1 AMTTARTAP
10 RTRLSPY
17 ASRMGVAADAM
28 RRRSLGIG
36 CHYLSVSLR
45 RLRGRVRVGVSDIIT
60 ARMANTQSAKKR
72 VRASLRKRDRNRSTR
87 SAVKTLVSRA
97 RRPAL
102 PDATSLT
109 SEEVRRAISALDKAA
124 EKGVLHANNA
134 SRRKARLM
142 SALAKLTPSGGKPA
156 PPKGSGKTAT
166 ASPAKKPA
174 ARPTKAKA

>member
-1 AMTTARTAP
+1 M
-10 RTRLSPY
+10 S
-17 ASRMGVAADAM
+17 VAADAM
-28 RRRSLGIG
+28 RRRSLDIG
-36 CHYLSVSLR
+36 GHCRCALSR
-45 RLRGRVRVGVSDIIT
+45 IIT

-102 PDATSLT
+102 PEAASLT

-142 SALAKLTPSGGKPA
+142 SALAKLAPAAAAAPKPASKASAKPA
-156 PPKGSGKTAT
+156 PA
-166 ASPAKKPA
+166 AKKPA
-174 ARPTKAKA
+174 SKPAKAKA

>member
-1 AMTTARTAP
+1 
-10 RTRLSPY
+10 
-17 ASRMGVAADAM
+17 
-28 RRRSLGIG
+28 
-36 CHYLSVSLR
+36 
-45 RLRGRVRVGVSDIIT
+45 
-60 ARMANTQSAKKR
+60 MANTQSAKKR

-102 PDATSLT
+102 PEAASLT

-142 SALAKLTPSGGKPA
+142 SARPRRA
-156 PPKGSGKTAT
+156 PPAT
-166 ASPAKKPA
+166 APKPVSKASAKAAPAAKKPA
-174 ARPTKAKA
+174 SKPAKAKA

>member
-1 AMTTARTAP
+1 
-10 RTRLSPY
+10 
-17 ASRMGVAADAM
+17 
-28 RRRSLGIG
+28 
-36 CHYLSVSLR
+36 
-45 RLRGRVRVGVSDIIT
+45 
-60 ARMANTQSAKKR
+60 MANTQSAKKR

-102 PDATSLT
+102 PEAASLT

-142 SALAKLTPSGGKPA
+142 RALAKLAPAATAPEPATKTATKASAKPA
-156 PPKGSGKTAT
+156 PA
-166 ASPAKKPA
+166 AKKPA
-174 ARPTKAKA
+174 SKPAKTKA

>member
-1 AMTTARTAP
+1 
-10 RTRLSPY
+10 
-17 ASRMGVAADAM
+17 
-28 RRRSLGIG
+28 
-36 CHYLSVSLR
+36 
-45 RLRGRVRVGVSDIIT
+45 
-60 ARMANTQSAKKR
+60 MANTQSAKKR

-102 PDATSLT
+102 PEAASLT

-142 SALAKLTPSGGKPA
+142 SALAKLAPTAGKAAPA
-156 PPKGSGKTAT
+156 KLSVKAAAPA
-166 ASPAKKPA
+166 ARAAKKPA
-174 ARPTKAKA
+174 AKPAKAKA

>member
-1 AMTTARTAP
+1 M
-10 RTRLSPY
+10 S
-17 ASRMGVAADAM
+17 VAADAM
-28 RRRSLGIG
+28 RRRSLDIG
-36 CHYLSVSLR
+36 RHY
-45 RLRGRVRVGVSDIIT
+45 RLIALPPCGGGSGWGVSAIIT

-102 PDATSLT
+102 PEAASLT

-142 SALAKLTPSGGKPA
+142 SALAKLAPAAAAPKAVSKASAKPA
-156 PPKGSGKTAT
+156 PA
-166 ASPAKKPA
+166 AKKPA
-174 ARPTKAKA
+174 SKPAKAKA

>member
-1 AMTTARTAP
+1 M
-10 RTRLSPY
+10 S
-17 ASRMGVAADAM
+17 VAADAM
-28 RRRSLGIG
+28 RRRSLDIG
-36 CHYLSVSLR
+36 CHYRLIPLR
-45 RLRGRVRVGVSDIIT
+45 RFAGEGQGGGNPSAIIT

-72 VRASLRKRDRNRSTR
+72 VRASIRKRDRNRSTR

-102 PDATSLT
+102 PDAASLT

-142 SALAKLTPSGGKPA
+142 SALAKMAPAATAPNTATKASPKPA
-156 PPKGSGKTAT
+156 PS
-166 ASPAKKPA
+166 AKKSASKPA
-174 ARPTKAKA
+174 KAKA

>member
-1 AMTTARTAP
+1 
-10 RTRLSPY
+10 
-17 ASRMGVAADAM
+17 M
-28 RRRSLGIG
+28 RSA
-36 CHYLSVSLR
+36 
-45 RLRGRVRVGVSDIIT
+45 IIT

-102 PDATSLT
+102 PDAASLT

-142 SALAKLTPSGGKPA
+142 SAVAKMVPAATAPKTATKESPKPA
-156 PPKGSGKTAT
+156 PSAKKSSSKTA
-166 ASPAKKPA
+166 
-174 ARPTKAKA
+174 KAKA

>member
-1 AMTTARTAP
+1 
-10 RTRLSPY
+10 
-17 ASRMGVAADAM
+17 
-28 RRRSLGIG
+28 
-36 CHYLSVSLR
+36 
-45 RLRGRVRVGVSDIIT
+45 
-60 ARMANTQSAKKR
+60 MANTQSAKKR

-102 PDATSLT
+102 PEAASLT

-142 SALAKLTPSGGKPA
+142 SALAKLAPTAAKPA
-156 PPKGSGKTAT
+156 AKSSAPAKSSAKAAT
-166 ASPAKKPA
+166 PAAKKPA
-174 ARPTKAKA
+174 AKPAKAKA